1 MIESV
6 IEATKMSPAQK
17 VEKASIVTED
27 RIEVEFSQQGIHD
40 NTKDL
45 LDSANKQKSEIV
57 LELVHPNDFSSESD
71 DRSSTESELDD
82 DGNDFREGMHALNQI
97 TNNTRKVIEIVNNSS
112 CHQAKRIIT
121 PQDPDQVP
129 DPKRR
134 KTDSKSDENLNQIRQ
149 NVTKFSKKVMKIFDK
164 IQSFAFFF
172 NVEIM
177 FL

>member
-1 MIESV
+1 MRDSPGWMSFLITCGGKLCSILCNGASKCGVTVWMKYCPFTMALLLVVQIYVLVPTCRNSV
-6 IEATKMSPAQK
+6 Q
-17 VEKASIVTED
+17 
-27 RIEVEFSQQGIHD
+27 R
-40 NTKDL
+40 
-45 LDSANKQKSEIV
+45 V
-57 LELVHPNDFSSESD
+57 L
-71 DRSSTESELDD
+71 
-82 DGNDFREGMHALNQI
+82 HALNQI
-97 TNNTRKVIEIVNNSS
+97 TNNTRKVIEIINNSS

-149 NVTKFSKKVMKIFDK
+149 NVTKFSKKVIKIFDK